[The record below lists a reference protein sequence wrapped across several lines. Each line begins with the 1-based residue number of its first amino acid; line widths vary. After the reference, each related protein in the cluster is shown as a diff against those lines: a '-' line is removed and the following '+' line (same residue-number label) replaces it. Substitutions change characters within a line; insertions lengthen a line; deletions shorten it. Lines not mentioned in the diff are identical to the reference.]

1 MKNAI
6 ESMPQGGELS
16 VEMMENENLV
26 IAITDTGLGMT
37 KEQIHR
43 FGEPFFTTKNEGTGL
58 GVMAANIIVH
68 SMKGNIQVKSELNR
82 GTTVYIELHKSLKID
97 AG

>member
-1 MKNAI
+1 
-6 ESMPQGGELS
+6 MPQGGELS
-16 VEMMENENLV
+16 VEMMEDENLV

-37 KEQIHR
+37 KEQIQR

-58 GVMAANIIVH
+58 GVMAANIIVQ

-82 GTTVYIELHKSLKID
+82 GTTVYIELQKSLKIE